1 MSSKTKRRRTDAS
14 ALPENARRVVSYVP
28 RNLKQRDFLRSIRE
42 NDITFGVGAAGSG
55 KTYLATMAAIEGF
68 EQGKYNKIVICR
80 PAVTA
85 SNERLGFLP
94 GDLDEKMDPY
104 MRPIWDAM
112 LSYWS
117 AKELHVLKLERL
129 VEVIPYGFMRGMT
142 FKGAFVIAD
151 EAQNSTLDQMYMLL
165 TRLGEDSKMVI
176 TGDPS
181 QADIPTRTLDVTRN
195 RLEQVDRIGWVDFGA
210 EDVVRHPTVVS
221 VIRAWTKPDEDD
233 PLRQVA

>member
-1 MSSKTKRRRTDAS
+1 VSSKSKRRRTDAN
-14 ALPENARRVVSYVP
+14 AMPENARRVVSYVP

-55 KTYLATMAAIEGF
+55 KTYLGTMAAIEGF
-68 EQGKYNKIVICR
+68 EQGKYRNIVICR

-85 SNERLGFLP
+85 GNERLGFLP

-117 AKELHVLKLERL
+117 AKELHVLRLERM

-142 FKGAFVIAD
+142 FRQSFVLAD
-151 EAQNSTLDQMYMLL
+151 EAQNSTLEQMYMLL
-165 TRLGEDSKMVI
+165 TRLGDDSKMVI

-181 QADIPTRTLDVTRN
+181 QTDIPTRTLDVTRN
-195 RLEQVDRIGWVDFGA
+195 RLYDVPRIGWIDFGA
-210 EDVVRHPTVVS
+210 EDVVRHPTVES
-221 VIRAWTKPDEDD
+221 VIRAWTAPNKE
-233 PLRQVA
+233 